1 MVTASPPGRSEASST
16 ITVNPPYS
24 PLASAALTAPAPQE
38 HATGTETA
46 IISVPSPSPAA
57 IETAARPNSSGVK
70 TAKSTAHAAH
80 TGIQNSRANR

>member
-1 MVTASPPGRSEASST
+1 MPIEVGIESARARHAARHMVTASPPGRSEASST

-57 IETAARPNSSGVK
+57 IETAARPNS
-70 TAKSTAHAAH
+70 
-80 TGIQNSRANR
+80 